1 MIEADTEPTP
11 DLVRFDTIRQWILQ
25 EGRLIPGT
33 AEFLEELGQVLI
45 RSGIPL
51 LRATLHTR
59 TLHPQV
65 LATIWLWRR
74 GERGTQLDREH
85 GVEITA
91 AFLESP
97 IRVIYEGAG
106 AVRRRLEGSEEDLDF
121 PVLQEVKA
129 MGATDYVALPVRF
142 TGGVTAAATFATDRP
157 AGFSTTHLAAL
168 DRLMPYLALVLEAQT
183 KGRVLTTL
191 LDTYLGHHAGRRVLA
206 GTIRRGDA
214 HPIHAVLWYCD
225 LRGSTELA
233 QQLQPDALIE
243 TLNAF
248 FSAMGGPVESAD
260 GDILKFIGDAML
272 AIFPVDELEYC
283 HVKAR
288 RALTAAAEAQARL
301 AALNDARR
309 ESGQQPLACGIALH
323 IGDVFFGNIGAPA
336 RLDFTVIGQAV
347 NCAARIERLCK
358 ELGEP
363 LLISG
368 ELARYLDGPLQSR
381 GAHILR
387 GIPDPVEVFAVGQEL
402 TPAGLS

>member
-1 MIEADTEPTP
+1 MNAEARPRP
-11 DLVRFDTIRQWILQ
+11 DLDAVRTWIIT

-45 RSGIPL
+45 QSGVPL
-51 LRATLHTR
+51 VRATLHTR

-91 AFLESP
+91 AYLQSP

-106 AVRRRLEGSEEDLDF
+106 AVRRRLDGPEDELDF
-121 PVLQEVKA
+121 PVLHEVKA
-129 MGATDYVALPVRF
+129 VGATDYVALPVRF
-142 TGGVTAAATFATDRP
+142 TGGVTAAATFATDRLG
-157 AGFSTTHLAAL
+157 GFATAELACL
-168 DRLMPYLALVLEAQT
+168 DQLMPYIALVLEVQAKT
-183 KGRVLTTL
+183 RVMTTL

-225 LRGSTELA
+225 LRDSTELA
-233 QQLQPDALIE
+233 QRLEPHQLIE

-248 FSAMGGPVESAD
+248 FAAMGGPIEAA
-260 GDILKFIGDAML
+260 GGEILKFIGDAML
-272 AIFPVDELEYC
+272 AIFPVEELDYC
-283 HVKAR
+283 HVKAK
-288 RALTAAAEAQARL
+288 RALAAAAEAQARL
-301 AALNDARR
+301 AALSEARR
-309 ESGQQPLACGIALH
+309 DAGQESLACGIALH
-323 IGDVFFGNIGAPA
+323 VGDVFFGNVGAPT

-347 NCAARIERLCK
+347 NCAARIEGLCK

-368 ELARYLDGPLQSR
+368 DLARHLDRPLRSR
-381 GAHILR
+381 GTHLLR
-387 GIPDPVEVFAVGQEL
+387 GIPDPVEVFAL
-402 TPAGLS
+402 A

>member
-1 MIEADTEPTP
+1 MSGEKGPSLDA
-11 DLVRFDTIRQWILQ
+11 VRDWILN

-33 AEFLEELGQVLI
+33 AEFLEELGRALI
-45 RSGIPL
+45 AAGVPL

-91 AFLESP
+91 AYLQSP

-106 AVRRRLEGSEEDLDF
+106 AVRRRLDRASEELDF
-121 PVLQEVKA
+121 PVLREVQA
-129 MGATDYVALPVRF
+129 LGATDYVALPVRF
-142 TGGVTAAATFATDRP
+142 TGGVTAAATFATDQP
-157 AGFSTTHLAAL
+157 GGFKTGELACL
-168 DRLMPYLALVLEAQT
+168 DQLMPYLALVLEVQAQS
-183 KGRVLTTL
+183 RVLTTL

-214 HPIHAVLWYCD
+214 EPIHAVLWYCD

-233 QQLQPDALIE
+233 QRLDPDRLIE

-248 FSAMGGPVESAD
+248 FATVAGPIENAG

-272 AIFPVDELEYC
+272 AIFPIEDLEYC
-283 HVKAR
+283 RVKAR
-288 RALTAAAEAQARL
+288 RALAAAAEAQARL
-301 AALNDARR
+301 ASLNEARR
-309 ESGQQPLACGIALH
+309 EAGHRPLACGIALH
-323 IGDVFFGNIGAPA
+323 VGDVYFGNVGAPV

-347 NCAARIERLCK
+347 NCAARIEGLCK

-368 ELARYLDGPLQSR
+368 DLARYIDRPLRSR
-381 GAHILR
+381 GAHLLR
-387 GIPDPVEVFAVGQEL
+387 GIPDPVEVFALSSIL
-402 TPAGLS
+402 TTEPAP

>member
-1 MIEADTEPTP
+1 VIAAATQPTP
-11 DLVRFDTIRQWILQ
+11 DVVRFDAIRRWILE
-25 EGRLIPGT
+25 EGRLNPGT

-45 RSGIPL
+45 DNGIPL

-106 AVRRRLEGSEEDLDF
+106 AVRRRLEGREEDLDF
-121 PVLQEVKA
+121 PVLQEVRA

-142 TGGVTAAATFATDRP
+142 TGGVTAAATFATDR
-157 AGFSTTHLAAL
+157 AGGFTTAHLAAL
-168 DRLMPYLALVLEAQT
+168 DQLMPYLALVLETQT
-183 KGRVLTTL
+183 KSRVLTTL

-233 QQLQPDALIE
+233 QQLEPDLLIE

-248 FSAMGGPVESAD
+248 FSAMGGPVEDAG

-272 AIFPVDELEYC
+272 AIFPVEELEYC
-283 HVKAR
+283 HVKAK
-288 RALTAAAEAQARL
+288 RALTAAGEAQARL
-301 AALNDARR
+301 AALNEARR
-309 ESGQQPLACGIALH
+309 EAGQQPLACGIALH
-323 IGDVFFGNIGAPA
+323 VGDVFFGNIGAPA

-358 ELGEP
+358 ELNEP

-368 ELARYLDGPLQSR
+368 DLARHLDEPLQSR
-381 GAHILR
+381 GAHMLQ
-387 GIPDPVEVFAVGQEL
+387 GIPDPVEVFALGQEL
-402 TPAGLS
+402 RPAVLP